1 MNRDAPNPPST
12 IQDLFQFTVITFKF
26 TINIENRESP
36 LNIVEQTTSA
46 CVKSDFALRYL
57 HKNLFDAPP

>member
-1 MNRDAPNPPST
+1 
-12 IQDLFQFTVITFKF
+12 LFQLTVIIFKF

-46 CVKSDFALRYL
+46 CAKFDFVLR
-57 HKNLFDAPP
+57 